1 MLSFSYMVNHDH
13 STTNGHN
20 DSSSRGLGIALII
33 TLAIMAVEIVGGIMS
48 HSLAL
53 TSDAGHMLVDALA
66 LGLSVVALNLAKKPA
81 TSTRTYGF
89 HRAEIMAA
97 LANGVTLVLISA
109 YIFYEAY
116 QRFRKPPTVQTSIM
130 LVVAIVGLIANLITM
145 RLLHHERHSN
155 LNVRAA
161 FFHVFG
167 DMISSVGVIA
177 GGVII
182 AFTGWKI
189 IDPIIAI
196 VIGVI
201 ILWGAFSLVRE
212 SVGILMET
220 VPKQI
225 QLDKVTETIKNVN
238 GVVELHDIHIWTI
251 TSGIYALST
260 HILIRDQMLS
270 HASEIIATIN
280 RELEH
285 KFNITHTTFQLEC
298 EKCDNCAQGLVCQIQ
313 RPEETKSH

>member
-1 MLSFSYMVNHDH
+1 MITRDKSI
-13 STTNGHN
+13 TNQHN
-20 DSSSRGLGIALII
+20 DNGSKGLGIALII
-33 TLAIMAVEIVGGIMS
+33 TLVIMVVEIVGGIMS

-66 LGLSVVALNLAKKPA
+66 LALSVVALNLAKKPA

-97 LANGVTLVLISA
+97 LANGVTLVLVAA

-116 QRFRKPPTVQTSIM
+116 QRFRNPPAVQTSIM
-130 LVVAIVGLIANLITM
+130 LVVAIVGLIANLVTM
-145 RLLHHERHSN
+145 RLLHHERHRN

-167 DMISSVGVIA
+167 DMISSAGVIV
-177 GGVII
+177 GGIVI

-189 IDPIIAI
+189 VDPIIAI
-196 VIGVI
+196 VIGII
-201 ILWGAFSLVRE
+201 ILWGAFSLVRD
-212 SVGILMET
+212 SVDILMET

-225 QLDKVTETIKNVN
+225 QLDKVTETIKRVN

-251 TSGIYALST
+251 TSGIYALSS
-260 HILIRDQMLS
+260 HILIQDQMLS
-270 HASEIIATIN
+270 HTSEIIATVN
-280 RELEH
+280 RELAQM
-285 KFNITHTTFQLEC
+285 FNITHTTFQLEC
-298 EKCDNCAQGLVCQIQ
+298 EKCDKCAQGLVCQIQ
-313 RPEETKSH
+313 RPEELHNH

>member
-1 MLSFSYMVNHDH
+1 MINHEKTETNRH
-13 STTNGHN
+13 SDN
-20 DSSSRGLGIALII
+20 SRKGLGIALII
-33 TLAIMAVEIVGGIMS
+33 TLVIMVVEIVGGIMS

-66 LGLSVVALNLAKKPA
+66 LVLSLVALNLARKPA

-97 LANGVTLVLISA
+97 LANGVTLVLVAA

-116 QRFRKPPTVQTSIM
+116 QRFRNPPTVQTSIM
-130 LVVAIVGLIANLITM
+130 LVVAIVGLIANLVTM

-167 DMISSVGVIA
+167 DMISSAGVIV
-177 GGVII
+177 GGIVI

-189 IDPIIAI
+189 VDPIIAMM
-196 VIGVI
+196 IGII
-201 ILWGAFSLVRE
+201 ILFGAVNLVRD
-212 SVGILMET
+212 SVDILMET

-225 QLDKVTETIKNVN
+225 QLDKVTETIKSVN

-251 TSGIYALST
+251 TSGIYALSS
-260 HILIRDQMLS
+260 HILIQDQMLS
-270 HASEIIATIN
+270 HTSEIIATIN
-280 RELEH
+280 QELAQ
-285 KFNITHTTFQLEC
+285 KYNVTHTTFQLEC
-298 EKCDNCAQGLVCQIQ
+298 EKCDNCAQGLVCQIK
-313 RPEETKSH
+313 RPE

>member
-13 STTNGHN
+13 STTNEHH

-33 TLAIMAVEIVGGIMS
+33 TLVIMVVEFVGGIMS

-53 TSDAGHMLVDALA
+53 TSDAGHMLVDVLA

-97 LANGVTLVLISA
+97 LTNGVTLVLIAA

-116 QRFRKPPTVQTSIM
+116 QRLHNPPTVQTSLM

-145 RLLHHERHSN
+145 RLLHHERNSN

-161 FFHVFG
+161 FFHVLG

-177 GGVII
+177 GGIII
-182 AFTGWKI
+182 AFSGWKI
-189 IDPIIAI
+189 VDPIIAI
-196 VIGVI
+196 LIGVI

-212 SVGILMET
+212 SVDILMET

-225 QLDKVTETIKNVN
+225 QLDKVTETIKSVK

-260 HILIRDQMLS
+260 HILIQDQMLS
-270 HASEIIATIN
+270 YTSEIIATIN
-280 RELEH
+280 RELEQ
-285 KFNITHTTFQLEC
+285 KFNIAHTTFQLEC
-298 EKCDNCAQGLVCQIQ
+298 EKCDNCAQGLVCQIH

>member
-1 MLSFSYMVNHDH
+1 MINHEKTETNRH
-13 STTNGHN
+13 SDN
-20 DSSSRGLGIALII
+20 SRKGLGIALII
-33 TLAIMAVEIVGGIMS
+33 TLVIMVVEIVGGIMS

-66 LGLSVVALNLAKKPA
+66 LVLSLVALNLARKPA

-97 LANGVTLVLISA
+97 LANGVTLVLVAA

-116 QRFRKPPTVQTSIM
+116 QRFRNPPTVQTSIM
-130 LVVAIVGLIANLITM
+130 LVVAIVGLIANLVTM

-167 DMISSVGVIA
+167 DMISSAGVIV
-177 GGVII
+177 GGIVI

-189 IDPIIAI
+189 VDPIIAMM
-196 VIGVI
+196 IGII
-201 ILWGAFSLVRE
+201 ILFGAVNLVRD
-212 SVGILMET
+212 SVDILMET
-220 VPKQI
+220 VAKQI
-225 QLDKVTETIKNVN
+225 QLDKVTETIKSVN

-251 TSGIYALST
+251 TSGIYALSS
-260 HILIRDQMLS
+260 HILIQDQMLS
-270 HASEIIATIN
+270 HTSEIIATIN
-280 RELEH
+280 QELAQ
-285 KFNITHTTFQLEC
+285 KYNVTHTTFQLEC
-298 EKCDNCAQGLVCQIQ
+298 EKCDNCAQGLVCQIK
-313 RPEETKSH
+313 RPE